1 MCTITVTL
9 TDKGGKKYLDVKR
22 FLASHKEIRQRREH
36 CPQTILKFS
45 AQKKLN

>member
-9 TDKGGKKYLDVKR
+9 TDKGGKKYPNVKGYR
-22 FLASHKEIRQRREH
+22 ALHKEIRQRREH
-36 CPQTILKFS
+36 CPQTTLKFS